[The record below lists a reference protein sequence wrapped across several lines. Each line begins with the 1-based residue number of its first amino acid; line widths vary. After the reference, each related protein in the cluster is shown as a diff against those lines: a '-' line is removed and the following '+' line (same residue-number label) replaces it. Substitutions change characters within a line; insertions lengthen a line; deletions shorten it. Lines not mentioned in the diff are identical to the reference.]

1 MITTPSKLQR
11 HDSDLERRVRT
22 YLADR
27 FHPSLQR
34 LRVDVQ
40 KGTVTLTGQVHSFYE
55 KQVAIS
61 ACQRVAGVHHLVDA
75 VNVAAPST
83 LGEVA

>member
-1 MITTPSKLQR
+1 MITTPSQLQR
-11 HDSDLERRVRT
+11 CDLDLERRVRN

-34 LRVDVQ
+34 LHVGVAQ
-40 KGTVTLTGQVHSFYE
+40 GTVTLSGQVHSFYE

-61 ACQRVAGVHHLVDA
+61 ACQRVAGVHQLVDA
-75 VNVAAPST
+75 VNVSVAST